1 MIFGKDKNGRIV
13 WLDLVRLIALLMVIS
28 AHCVD
33 IFNATPQEDSN
44 NAFWGAFIGSLMR
57 PSVPLFAMMT
67 GLLLLPVRESA
78 SQFYR
83 RRIPRVLFPMLIWSA
98 IYYMVPWVTG
108 LLGLDKEIVTI
119 FFPFEF
125 SPSQEAGDMLKNIAM
140 IPLNIRAMFILPFPM
155 TAVQAGEHPILQTKF
170 PIRK

>member
-1 MIFGKDKNGRIV
+1 MTTIKDNSNRIV
-13 WLDLVRLIALLMVIS
+13 WLDLVRLIALLMVIA

-33 IFNATPQEDSN
+33 IYNATPQEDSN

-78 SQFYR
+78 AQFYK

-98 IYYMVPWVTG
+98 V
-108 LLGLDKEIVTI
+108 
-119 FFPFEF
+119 
-125 SPSQEAGDMLKNIAM
+125 
-140 IPLNIRAMFILPFPM
+140 
-155 TAVQAGEHPILQTKF
+155 
-170 PIRK
+170 